1 MGIIHALGGI
11 LNLICFIVIIIF
23 GKFYYWI
30 QMNQLTKLTEQLST
44 EELMAA
50 KYILSTNGSIIDD
63 ELLGALNETI
73 RNAISLEYNYNIG
86 TLKLPKLYVA
96 FVIIAIISPIS
107 TKLLDILKV
116 FLKKVISIFSGCLRR
131 KKGLTKEQMDIM
143 CENHRP
149 EHV

>member
-1 MGIIHALGGI
+1 
-11 LNLICFIVIIIF
+11 
-23 GKFYYWI
+23 
-30 QMNQLTKLTEQLST
+30 MNQLTKLTEQLST